1 MGPEPARLAPMAA
14 VSLEIDLSGFAL
26 ADLRVLRLSAQ
37 IMGHRASLAARPEVG
52 AFFAQLEGQL
62 ALELRRGADAARQAR
77 PMTLTIGEGT
87 ARPGAA
93 IEDRRLLAEYLDLLA
108 DNIGLSTAVRR
119 TCASLGEQLSHN
131 H

>member
-1 MGPEPARLAPMAA
+1 MAA

-62 ALELRRGADAARQAR
+62 ALELCRGDADAARQVR
-77 PMTLTIGEGT
+77 PITLTFGEGT

-93 IEDRRLLAEYLDLLA
+93 IGDRRLLAECLDLLA
-108 DNIGLSTAVRR
+108 DNIGLSTPVRR
-119 TCASLGEQLSHN
+119 ACASMGEQLSRAH
-131 H
+131 

>member
-1 MGPEPARLAPMAA
+1 MAA
-14 VSLEIDLSGFAL
+14 VTLELDPSGFAP
-26 ADLRVLRLSAQ
+26 ADLRALRLGAQ

-93 IEDRRLLAEYLDLLA
+93 IEDRRVLAEYLDLLA
-108 DNIGLSTAVRR
+108 DNIALSVPVRR
-119 TCASLGEQLSHN
+119 ACASLSEQLSHA